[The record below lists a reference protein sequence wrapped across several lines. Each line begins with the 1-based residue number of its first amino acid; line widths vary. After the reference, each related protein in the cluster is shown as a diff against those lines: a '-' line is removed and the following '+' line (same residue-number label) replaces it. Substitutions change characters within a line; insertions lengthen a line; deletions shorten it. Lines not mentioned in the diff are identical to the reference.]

1 MMIIHIKEELEKD
14 LDEAQKKNM
23 EQFLFEDFITSCNK
37 VMTFLAY
44 DVDYLKGLRGTLKVS
59 SLARSMDYIN

>member
-1 MMIIHIKEELEKD
+1 MIVLILIMMMIHIKEELEKD

-44 DVDYLKGLRGTLKVS
+44 EASRRGTKK
-59 SLARSMDYIN
+59 SLAIC